1 MNHIWAIF
9 FLIAF
14 YLSHPLMYAYL
25 PLFPCITV
33 SSYVIQLFHLINNST
48 DNITTTQPVHT
59 TVTVVYYCIIK
70 KVAFRKICVALKRA
84 VLFYQ
89 LPLLAVYLLLV
100 YLVTALVPSE
110 TACLANSPGRR
121 RRTAVW
127 ISLLVMVE
135 RLL

>member
-1 MNHIWAIF
+1 MGQHVV
-9 FLIAF
+9 
-14 YLSHPLMYAYL
+14 
-25 PLFPCITV
+25 ITV
-33 SSYVIQLFHLINNST
+33 SVKLGTHFDSECIVTIEHKFNV
-48 DNITTTQPVHT
+48 PVLQI
-59 TVTVVYYCIIK
+59 VMM
-70 KVAFRKICVALKRA
+70 VAFRKNCVALKRA
-84 VLFYQ
+84 VWLCQ
-89 LPLLAVYLLLV
+89 LHILAVYLLLV